1 MQIHFMKTSVYLDDE
16 LASEVKKTT
25 SLVGED
31 QPTILRMA
39 IRAGLPVLANCFQA
53 PRPEGYF
60 RSAYQRRDT
69 EREKLEEAMLKIP
82 QRPER

>member
-25 SLVGED
+25 SLAGED

-53 PRPEGYF
+53 PRPEVTSEALTSGATPKEK
-60 RSAYQRRDT
+60 SWKRRC
-69 EREKLEEAMLKIP
+69 
-82 QRPER
+82 